1 MKEAGLEKLMDDVEM
16 PLVEVLAEMERA
28 GVMLDAKRLA
38 DIGQGFERRIE
49 ELQADIY
56 DLAGGEFTIG
66 SPQQLAEVLFEK
78 LGLTKKRRGK
88 TGFSTD
94 ARVLTQIRDEHPIV
108 AKVES
113 WRELTKLKS
122 TYLDALPE
130 LIDPRTKRI
139 HTTFNQTATATGRL
153 SSTNPNLQNI
163 PIRTEEG
170 RPIRSC
176 FVAPRGQRLL
186 SADYNQIELRILAQI
201 AGEDALKEIFARG
214 EDIHA
219 ATAAE
224 VLGADLNK
232 VSPGERSKAKMVNY
246 GIAYGLSAYGLSER
260 LNIEQEEAGAYIDRY
275 FERFPAVHRYIAE
288 TVAFAKENGY
298 VTTLLG
304 RRRPIPELRSGR
316 PQVRGQGER
325 NAVNMP
331 IQGTSAD
338 IIKIAMVRAHRA
350 LAESDLKTRL
360 VLQIHDELLFE
371 GPTDEMEAAGKLVE
385 REMCRAFDLDPPL
398 AVDVGVGRD
407 WLAAK

>member
-1 MKEAGLEKLMDDVEM
+1 MDEVEM
-16 PLVEVLAEMERA
+16 PLVEVLAEMERI
-28 GVMLDAKRLA
+28 GIKLDAKRLA
-38 DIGQGFERRIE
+38 DIGEGFEQRIE
-49 ELQADIY
+49 TLQAEIFE
-56 DLAGGEFTIG
+56 LAGHEFTIG
-66 SPQQLAEVLFEK
+66 SPQQLAEVFFVE

-94 ARVLTQIRDEHPIV
+94 ARVLAQIRDEHEIV
-108 AKVES
+108 PRVEE

-130 LIDPRTKRI
+130 LIDPDTERL

-176 FVAPRGQRLL
+176 FVAPRGERLL
-186 SADYNQIELRILAQI
+186 SADYNQIELRILAHI
-201 AGEDALKEIFARG
+201 AGEDRLKEIFERG

-224 VLGADLNK
+224 VLGADPK
-232 VSPGERSKAKMVNY
+232 TVSPGDRSKAKMVNY
-246 GIAYGLSAYGLSER
+246 GIAYGLSAYGLADR

-275 FERFPAVHRYIAE
+275 FERFPAVKRYIEE
-288 TVAFAKENGY
+288 TIASAKEHGY
-298 VTTLLG
+298 VSTMLG

-325 NAVNMP
+325 LAVNMP

-338 IIKIAMVRAHRA
+338 IIKIAMVRCHKA
-350 LAESDLKTRL
+350 LAESGLKTRL
-360 VLQIHDELLFE
+360 VLQIHDELLYE
-371 GPTDEMEAAGKLVE
+371 GPTDEMEAASELVE

-398 AVDVGVGRD
+398 AVDVGVGKD

>member
-1 MKEAGLEKLMDDVEM
+1 MKEQGLEKLMDEVEM
-16 PLVEVLAEMERA
+16 PLVEVLAETERV
-28 GVMLDAKRLA
+28 GVKLDAERLA
-38 DIGQGFERRIE
+38 EIGSGFEKRIDNLE
-49 ELQADIY
+49 KDIFE
-56 DLAGGEFTIG
+56 LAGREFTIG
-66 SPQQLAEVLFEK
+66 SPQQLAEVLFDD

-88 TGFSTD
+88 TGFSTA
-94 ARVLTQIRDEHPIV
+94 ARVLGQIRDEHEIV
-108 AKVES
+108 PKIEE

-130 LIDPRTKRI
+130 LIDPDTGRI
-139 HTTFNQTATATGRL
+139 HTTFNQTSTATGRL

-163 PIRTEEG
+163 PIRSDEG
-170 RPIRSC
+170 RPIRSS
-176 FVAPRGQRLL
+176 FVAPRGERLL

-201 AGEDALKEIFARG
+201 AGEDALREIFARG
-214 EDIHA
+214 EDIHT

-224 VLGADLNK
+224 VLGADPEN

-246 GIAYGLSAYGLSER
+246 GIAYGLSAYGLSDR
-260 LNIEQEEAGAYIDRY
+260 LNIEQEEAASYIGRY
-275 FERFPAVHRYIAE
+275 FERFPAVRKYIEE
-288 TVAFAKENGY
+288 TIAFAKEHGY

-350 LAESDLKTRL
+350 LVESDLKTRL

-371 GPTDEMEAAGKLVE
+371 GPTDEMEEASKLVE
-385 REMCRAFDLDPPL
+385 REMCGAFELDPPL
-398 AVDVGVGRD
+398 AVDIGIGKD